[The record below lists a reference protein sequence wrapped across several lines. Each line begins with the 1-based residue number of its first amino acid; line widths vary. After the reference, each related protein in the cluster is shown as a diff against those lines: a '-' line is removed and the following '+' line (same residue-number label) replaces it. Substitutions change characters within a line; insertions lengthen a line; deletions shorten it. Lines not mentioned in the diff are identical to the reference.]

1 MGEWKIVIAD
11 GFSPRFNKMRKR
23 YPQETTAVMTNLDR
37 YKKALDDGGIPQNVS
52 AGYIHPEKKGV
63 IAIDQSGSS
72 GAQLRL
78 YLVPQSQEIH
88 LITIGDKRSQQEDI
102 RTAHEYVKRQRRGK

>member
-1 MGEWKIVIAD
+1 MSEWKIVSAD
-11 GFSPRFNKMRKR
+11 GFGSRFNKIKKR
-23 YPQETTAVMTNLDR
+23 YPQETTAVMVNLDR
-37 YKKALDDGGIPQNVS
+37 YKKALDEGGIPQNVS

-78 YLVPQSQEIH
+78 YLVPQSQEIQ
-88 LITIGDKRSQQEDI
+88 LITIGDKRSQREDI
-102 RTAHEYVKRQRRGK
+102 QTAHQYVERQRRGK